1 MSRLVDGRRRYTHA
15 NRAGN
20 VHDPDDLGDWGPLN
34 AVSAPPV
41 YAFRLLNEREKK
53 YKKPRNLF
61 RLYLFNKHS
70 LMFNKLTLLVGKRLS
85 FRCSIDYKT
94 LYPRCRLANE
104 RKEKV
109 IYKTDKR

>member
-41 YAFRLLNEREKK
+41 YAFRLLNERERKNIK
-53 YKKPRNLF
+53 SREICFASICLISIPL
-61 RLYLFNKHS
+61 
-70 LMFNKLTLLVGKRLS
+70 
-85 FRCSIDYKT
+85 CSIS
-94 LYPRCRLANE
+94 
-104 RKEKV
+104 
-109 IYKTDKR
+109 